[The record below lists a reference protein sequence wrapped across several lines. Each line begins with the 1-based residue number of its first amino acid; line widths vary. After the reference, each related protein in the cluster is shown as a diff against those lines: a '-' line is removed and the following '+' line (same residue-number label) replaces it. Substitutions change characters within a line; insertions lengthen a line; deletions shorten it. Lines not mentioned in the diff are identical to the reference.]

1 MNIRT
6 IQSFL
11 IASLVTLG
19 LVFSMNA
26 LIKMDE
32 PELGERQEFKLP
44 DFVHVPKNEDVN
56 IITPKPDRPDDVAEQ
71 PDIPDVDVT
80 PDKVDID
87 SNIALGKVNIGINT
101 DLQGFNSNDG
111 EYLPIFR
118 APPIYPRRA
127 QERGKCGWVDLMYTV
142 TSSGG
147 TANPRVTAS
156 SSSMFE
162 SAAKKAA
169 LKYKYK
175 PRQVGG
181 KPVDVDGVEIRIVF
195 EMEGGC

>member
-1 MNIRT
+1 MNKALSVIF
-6 IQSFL
+6 SVL
-11 IASLVTLG
+11 ITLG
-19 LVFSMNA
+19 LILTMYT

-32 PELGERQEFKLP
+32 PDLEAKESFKLP
-44 DFVHVPKNEDVN
+44 DFTASPRNEDLQT
-56 IITPKPDRPDDVAEQ
+56 IAPKPDRPDDVQEQ
-71 PDIPDVDVT
+71 PDVPDVDVT
-80 PDKVDID
+80 PDRVDIN
-87 SNIALGKVNIGINT
+87 SNLALGAVKVGINRNLKSF
-101 DLQGFNSNDG
+101 DSNDG

-127 QERGKCGWVDLMYTV
+127 QERGLCGYVDLSFTV
-142 TSSGG
+142 TAAGG
-147 TANPRVTAS
+147 VRDPIVTAS

-181 KPVDVDGVEIRIVF
+181 KPVDVPGVEVRITF
-195 EMEGGC
+195 EMEDGC